1 MENICLTS
9 HDQHLRMLNILENRT
24 RTIEIVQICGE
35 DLTEPLIKAAIPFL
49 INKVLVNKWH
59 GTRRGGRGS
68 PKFTVRADK
77 TFFKHL
83 RSYECFFLSTT
94 DENGIDS
101 VLETGFGL
109 DDIAFLDSSGAALFY
124 TTTHEGDAYI
134 TAGLLK
140 ELDG

>member
-49 INKVLVNKWH
+49 KK
-59 GTRRGGRGS
+59 RGIGS
-68 PKFTVRADK
+68 VP
-77 TFFKHL
+77 
-83 RSYECFFLSTT
+83 
-94 DENGIDS
+94 
-101 VLETGFGL
+101 ETGFGL